1 MNYKKLNKIILASL
15 IAAMICAS
23 ALLIHLPIP
32 GGNGYLNISDA
43 FCILAGILL
52 GPVYGGIAAAL
63 GSSLCDL
70 VLGYAYYIPA
80 TAVIKGLVAVIAFFA
95 AKKLRKHRY
104 ISYIIASI
112 CAEVIM
118 PPLYF
123 LYEYFALGYNMSAL
137 GNLGFN
143 FLQGAVS
150 ALLAVLI
157 LAALSKAKLI
167 DKLNP
172 DNNR

>member
-1 MNYKKLNKIILASL
+1 MNYKKLNKLILASL

-23 ALLIHLPIP
+23 ALLIHLPVP

-63 GSSLCDL
+63 GSSICDL
-70 VLGYAYYIPA
+70 ALGYAFYIPA
-80 TAVIKGLVAVIAFFA
+80 TAVIKGIVAVIAFFA
-95 AKKLRKHRY
+95 AKKLGKRKY
-104 ISYIIASI
+104 ISYVTASI
-112 CAEVIM
+112 FAEAVM

-123 LYEYFALGYNMSAL
+123 LYEYFVLGYNMSAL

-143 FLQGAVS
+143 FMQGAVS

-157 LAALSKAKLI
+157 LAALGKANLI
-167 DKLNP
+167 EKLNP
-172 DNNR
+172 DKN

>member
-1 MNYKKLNKIILASL
+1 MNFKKLNKLILASL

-52 GPVYGGIAAAL
+52 GPFYGGIAAAL
-63 GSSLCDL
+63 GSAICDL
-70 VLGYAYYIPA
+70 VLGYAFYIPA
-80 TAVIKGLVAVIAFFA
+80 TAVIKGLVSVIAFFIS
-95 AKKLRKHRY
+95 KKLGKRRY

-123 LYEYFALGYNMSAL
+123 IYEFYPLGYRLSAL

-143 FLQGAVS
+143 FMQGAVC
-150 ALLAVLI
+150 ALFAVLI
-157 LAALSKAKLI
+157 LTALNKAKLI
-167 DKLNP
+167 DRLNP
-172 DNNR
+172 DKQ